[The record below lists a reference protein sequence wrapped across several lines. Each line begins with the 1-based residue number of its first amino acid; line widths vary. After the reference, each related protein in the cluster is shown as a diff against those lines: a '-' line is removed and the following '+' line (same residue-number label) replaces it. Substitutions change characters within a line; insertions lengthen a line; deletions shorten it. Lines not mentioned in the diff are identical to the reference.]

1 MCCCLVQL
9 GKRKWIID
17 HGSIDGCVREWID
30 GLIWNL
36 SHAVSLKWIASRLML
51 HLLTHLHC
59 TAFFFCFVFHLE
71 RSHCFR
77 EGNILCI
84 RRKSRWKKNT
94 CRLQSVRNSASSKKK
109 KKKTFL
115 CQTAALVTVIM
126 PFGETVFASASTFI
140 SPLGVDSG
148 DKSRWTRGF
157 LLLYLYIRWCF
168 CQCGVY
174 LRAPEGS

>member
-1 MCCCLVQL
+1 M
-9 GKRKWIID
+9 RAWMNWWTD
-17 HGSIDGCVREWID
+17 
-30 GLIWNL
+30 
-36 SHAVSLKWIASRLML
+36 LKSVTCSQFEVDCFSTDASPVDSPA
-51 HLLTHLHC
+51 LHC
-59 TAFFFCFVFHLE
+59 FFFCFVFHLE

-109 KKKTFL
+109 KKKAFL